1 MEDNVESR
9 REHPGF
15 TGEDLAEPR
24 VAGHNVYQPQTNVSF
39 QPRART
45 EMIQETYRLLAVAVF
60 CAMAA
65 CWFASRTLPLIQFLM
80 TTPGLI
86 LSLFAINA
94 VPQIARRMLGSDSRT
109 GTIVLA
115 LDGLLSGIALSPLVF
130 LALLVS
136 GLGEDSPNLVQSA
149 LVITAFAFLGVTFYV
164 HKSGARFN
172 WGGGLF
178 SGLFFTAMGLLA
190 VNMFF
195 PGMSVIGFVLLGVVG
210 IMGVVQSLYGTSMVL
225 NGPDFNDPVSGAL
238 ILFAGIFNLFQVI
251 LNLLLSFGRRD

>member
-1 MEDNVESR
+1 VESR

-15 TGEDLAEPR
+15 AAGDLAEPR
-24 VAGHNVYQPQTNVSF
+24 VAGHDVYQPQTSVHF
-39 QPRART
+39 PARART

-60 CAMAA
+60 FAMAS
-65 CWFASRTLPLIQFLM
+65 CWFASRTLPLIQFLVS
-80 TTPGLI
+80 TPGLI

-115 LDGLLSGIALSPLVF
+115 LDGLLSGIALAPLVF

-136 GLGEDSPNLVQSA
+136 GVGEDAPNLVQSA
-149 LVITAFAFLGVTFYV
+149 LVITAFAFLGITAYV

-190 VNMFF
+190 VNLFF
-195 PGMSVIGFVLLGVVG
+195 PGMSFLSMVLLGVVG
-210 IMGVVQSLYGTSMVL
+210 IMGVVQILYGTSAVL
-225 NGPDFNDPVSGAL
+225 NDPDFNDPISGAL
-238 ILFAGIFNLFQVI
+238 ILFAGIFNLFQVV